1 MVDELLSKHYE
12 VVVVNDGSPS
22 EFDMVFSCL
31 NKKVHLLK
39 NAINLGKGA
48 SLKYGLNYILTTFSS
63 LTCIITLDCD
73 GQHSIEDV
81 CKLKQAFLTNDNL
94 DLVLGVRTFEGKI
107 PLRSSFGNKTTRLLF
122 QTMFGT
128 NIQDTQSGLRLLSP
142 SFARTMLRNPYN
154 GYEFEMQMLIESCNK
169 GLRILQV
176 PIQAI
181 YINNNASSHFNPIF
195 DSLSIYFVLFRH
207 IGNSLLT
214 ALIDYVVFVISFTLG
229 ASLLVCMVSGRIVAG
244 SFNFIVGKHF
254 VFKTKANLKFEL
266 ISYTILTIVLMC
278 ISMQGIAFISHYSG
292 ISEVIIKP
300 ICELTIF
307 AISFL
312 VQRFFIFTSKAEIL
326 DSTDKSDGGATK
338 TDWEKYYQNRQKNHK
353 THLPAISH
361 FTRKISQAMILK
373 LLEPYSHIRSICEF
387 GGGGSCFYEG
397 FRAKY
402 QNATY
407 IVLDSSIQ
415 GVESFNNSYGANPL
429 SKAIVCDILHTDFS
443 AQQSSKDSPQIL
455 SNFDLVFS
463 VGLIEHFNQKQT
475 RQICLQHFNA
485 LKSGGILLITYPTP
499 TLLYR
504 IIRGVLERLG
514 KWEFYDER
522 PLYFEE
528 VDSVCKDFGKLCARK
543 LNAYIGLTQEI
554 LVYQKY

>member
-1 MVDELLSKHYE
+1 
-12 VVVVNDGSPS
+12 
-22 EFDMVFSCL
+22 
-31 NKKVHLLK
+31 
-39 NAINLGKGA
+39 
-48 SLKYGLNYILTTFSS
+48 
-63 LTCIITLDCD
+63 
-73 GQHSIEDV
+73 
-81 CKLKQAFLTNDNL
+81 
-94 DLVLGVRTFEGKI
+94 
-107 PLRSSFGNKTTRLLF
+107 
-122 QTMFGT
+122 
-128 NIQDTQSGLRLLSP
+128 
-142 SFARTMLRNPYN
+142 
-154 GYEFEMQMLIESCNK
+154 
-169 GLRILQV
+169 
-176 PIQAI
+176 
-181 YINNNASSHFNPIF
+181 
-195 DSLSIYFVLFRH
+195 
-207 IGNSLLT
+207 
-214 ALIDYVVFVISFTLG
+214 
-229 ASLLVCMVSGRIVAG
+229 
-244 SFNFIVGKHF
+244 
-254 VFKTKANLKFEL
+254 
-266 ISYTILTIVLMC
+266 
-278 ISMQGIAFISHYSG
+278 
-292 ISEVIIKP
+292 
-300 ICELTIF
+300 
-307 AISFL
+307 
-312 VQRFFIFTSKAEIL
+312 
-326 DSTDKSDGGATK
+326 
-338 TDWEKYYQNRQKNHK
+338 
-353 THLPAISH
+353 
-361 FTRKISQAMILK
+361 MILK